1 VDVYIK
7 GAFQYAVYVA
17 QGLTM
22 VLKSEVQNRAGKCQK
37 RGFERVRFEAGAS
50 INQASTGVKGF
61 LPGR

>member
-1 VDVYIK
+1 
-7 GAFQYAVYVA
+7 
-17 QGLTM
+17 M